1 MSKPKKQVLS
11 VKEVIQ
17 RDRKFFSWWQRDV
30 NIVCTFF
37 REVMKV
43 LISGQEVR
51 LPKQGNGT
59 FRLVVKHIG
68 INDVNQLKFIRSK
81 RLSNI
86 FDGTVKPVLYGFDP
100 YTGGRVKRGKVLAI
114 RFTHPRST
122 ITKLKA
128 AFVDEKKKRKLAEI
142 Q

>member
-30 NIVCTFF
+30 NIVRTFF

-59 FRLVVKHIG
+59 FRLVVSPNYSFYIL
-68 INDVNQLKFIRSK
+68 IFCP
-81 RLSNI
+81 SNI
-86 FDGTVKPVLYGFDP
+86 LG
-100 YTGGRVKRGKVLAI
+100 
-114 RFTHPRST
+114 
-122 ITKLKA
+122 
-128 AFVDEKKKRKLAEI
+128 
-142 Q
+142 